1 MATKEQSIGL
11 FEESAS
17 MHKDVFRNVNYGAE
31 FLRNQ
36 YGIKDL
42 SEFRSV
48 GIGWGGIERFV
59 TKDSNEIQT
68 RTGGNSKNKV

>member
-1 MATKEQSIGL
+1 MAKEQTIGL
-11 FEESAS
+11 FEENVT
-17 MHKDVFRNVNYGAE
+17 MHKEIFRNVCYGAE
-31 FLRNQ
+31 FLRSQ

-68 RTGGNSKNKV
+68 RTRGNSKN